1 MKDVDEKLLGLL
13 ASNARLST
21 SELSRLLGLSRSTVQ
36 GRIKRLEKAGI
47 IAGYTVE
54 YGAEYR
60 NRLVSAHVLIKTRQ
74 KLASRANREL
84 HDFPEIQSLYAISGD
99 YDLIAIVQAESTES
113 LSQVLDRIGDLEGVE
128 RTSSS
133 VILETKFSRQGG

>member
-133 VILETKFSRQGG
+133 VILETKFSRQGR